1 MWYTVFV
8 ETNDKREGKHM
19 GNSITITANLTQKLN
34 FAFVQN
40 YVPVIRNVLLK
51 NNTSETISDVTLRIS
66 FEPEFAKPFE
76 QRIAAL
82 DPERTAEI
90 SPVELTVSAEY
101 LYSITEKVAAG
112 VTVSVEKDG
121 EVIESVSGSLE
132 ILPANH
138 WMGVGC
144 VPEMISAYV
153 MPNHPAVAA
162 VVGKAAAYLQKWT
175 GSPTFD
181 GYQSRNPNVV
191 KNQAAAIYAALQAEN
206 IAYIMPPASF
216 EKQGQR
222 VRLPGDVLTSKNGTC
237 IDLAVLYASCLEA
250 VRLNPLILFTEN
262 HAFAGVWLE
271 DQSFSNCTEEDA
283 SLISKRMAKGIDQIC
298 LVECT
303 DFIAGRSVN
312 FDDAKADA
320 ETRIHKPEEF
330 EMAVDISRCR
340 GNSLRPMPV
349 QTEGGQVFA
358 NDFGKRSNKD
368 ITAAPEQINVNL
380 SGRVTEQNEQITR
393 QTLWERKLLDL
404 SLRNSL
410 LNFRPTGSTV
420 QFIAPDLAKLE
431 DAVSAGSDMKILAV
445 PDDMSVAAAD
455 SKMFEMQNGSVDQLT
470 SIAQSEFAKN
480 RLRTFIKESELEKVM
495 KKLHRQAKVSLEE
508 NGANT
513 LYLALGFLKWF
524 ETDKSEHPR
533 FAPLVLVPVDLVKK
547 IQERC
552 YVMRIRDEEPQMNI
566 TLLEMLR
573 QDFGITIGGLDPLP
587 QDESGT
593 DLPLV
598 FNTVRQGVMAQKR
611 WDVVEYAFLGQ
622 FSFSRFIMWND
633 IRNRSEELKQNK
645 VVASLISGKL
655 EWESDLLDIT
665 PAQLDEQVKPADM
678 AVPMSADSSQLAAV
692 YLASKGESFVLHGPP
707 GTGKSQTITNLIANA
722 LYNGKSVLFVAE
734 KMAAL
739 SVVQKRLAKIGLAPF
754 CLELHSNKAQKRE
767 VLSQLEKTFEVGH
780 VKAPAEYQAQAK
792 RVHDLR
798 IHLNDI
804 INELHKPR
812 NCSMSMY
819 QAIVSFEQYRQYKGA
834 VNSDADFVQSC
845 DADKLEKI
853 RDAIGSICV
862 CGKEIGGLAGSKLR
876 YYENPEYS
884 VEIRNAFETAVKYA
898 SARAQEAKP
907 AFEQLCS
914 LIGVQLAGTKDN
926 ITAASEFAQ
935 TLSSSGEFL
944 PAVLSDQSGQLDAEC
959 RAFIDAIGGYK
970 NAKAQI
976 TASFEDSVYGFDC
989 DNAILEW
996 KRADQKWAL
1005 GKSMGQNKLVKEL
1018 KIYAKNPDSVTKD
1031 NYLQI
1036 CQMLSETKKAAAAI
1050 DSYVNA
1056 KAVFSGVYAGENSDT
1071 ARMSQMLANSVS
1083 LRQQINTLSRGD
1095 MQTSGAFLG
1104 FARNYAAD
1112 RSSQPQLAQC
1122 AAAIAKMKQSI
1133 SSISGDF
1140 SVDFTKL
1147 DSSTDHIADLLVML
1161 GGFAEDIGELRD
1173 RTMLTQ
1179 ARNTLV
1185 SLGLEDV
1192 DNAYA
1197 SGDVDEDTLSPAFEC
1212 AFAQGLI
1219 ISVMNSAPALASFQG
1234 AQFEETV
1241 RKYAEA
1247 DEKFKQLT
1255 ITELVAKLSA
1265 NIPDASNAAKGSS
1278 ELSMLLKAI
1287 KSGGRN
1293 MPIRKLFDSMS
1304 TLLRRLCPCMLMSPI
1319 SVAQYI
1325 DPKFPKFDLV
1335 VFDEASQMP
1344 TSEAVGAI
1352 ARGNSVVVVGDP
1364 KQLPP
1369 TTFFDTNQFDEEN
1382 EEMEDLESV
1391 LDDCLA
1397 LSMPSKHLLWH
1408 YRSRHESLIA
1418 YSNAKY
1424 YENKLLTFPSPD
1436 DQVSRVKWVQ
1446 VEGFYDKGSTK
1457 QNKAEAE
1464 AIIDEIV
1471 RRLRDDKLRGES
1483 IGVVTFSIVQQI
1495 LIDDML
1501 SAKFLEDPKLEEY
1514 ANSMYEPILIK
1525 NLENVQGDERDVI
1538 LFSVGYGPD
1547 KDGKVS
1553 MNFGPVN
1560 RDGGWRR
1567 LNVAISRARKE
1578 MIVYSVIRPDQI
1590 DLSRTRAEGVEGL
1603 KGFIEYAAKGQSALP
1618 VRVSDQKISDNG
1630 FVHLIAGEIEKL
1642 GYKAKTNIGCSE
1654 YKIDIGIICPDNE
1667 DEYLMGI
1674 SCMGDAALEK
1684 TTARDRNVLQP
1695 SVLKGLGWRMY
1706 NVNILDWYDN
1716 SAKVLEKLKA
1726 EIETALEEY
1735 RDPPEQLKPEPQK
1748 PQKLEFEKEQSVSA
1762 ADRCDKFEL
1771 MTLPKDGKPSE
1782 FTKPESSEKIA
1793 SQIKKVIDSMAPV
1806 SKDQTMKIVFAAW
1819 GIANPKKEAETQ
1831 FYSIANKCGI
1841 KITSRP
1847 NDDGKPSDVFYWRD
1861 DQQPDDYD
1869 KCRIAADAKGK
1880 RSFADVCP
1888 QELTNA
1894 MRIILSEQVS
1904 MDFDG
1909 LVHEVSRLFGFTRTA
1924 EVIDVQMKKALDY
1937 AVEKGKARIDEN
1949 GRIFAE

>member
-1 MWYTVFV
+1 MT
-8 ETNDKREGKHM
+8 DKREGKNM
-19 GNSITITANLTQKLN
+19 EKSITITANLTQKLN

-40 YVPVIRNVLLK
+40 YVPVIRNVLLR
-51 NNTSETISDVTLRIS
+51 NNTKETISDVTLRIS

-101 LYSITEKVAAG
+101 LYSITEKVVAG

-121 EVIESVSGSLE
+121 EVIESASGSVEL
-132 ILPANH
+132 LPANH

-181 GYQSRNPNVV
+181 GYQSKNPNVV
-191 KNQAAAIYAALQAEN
+191 KNQAAAVYAALQAEN

-222 VRLPGDVLTSKNGTC
+222 VRLPHDVLTSKSGTC

-250 VRLNPLILFTEN
+250 VGLNPLILFTEN

-271 DQSFSNCTEEDA
+271 DQSFANCTEEDA

-303 DFIAGRSVN
+303 DFVAGKSVN

-330 EMAVDISRCR
+330 ELAVDISRCR
-340 GNSLRPMPV
+340 GNFLRPMPV

-358 NDFGKRSNKD
+358 NDFGKRSKKD

-380 SGRVTEQNEQITR
+380 SGKVTEQNEQITR

-455 SKMFEMQNGSVDQLT
+455 SKMFEMQNGNVDQLT
-470 SIAQSEFAKN
+470 AIAQSEFEKN

-533 FAPLVLVPVDLVKK
+533 FAPLVLIPVDLVKK

-552 YVMRIRDEEPQMNI
+552 YVMRIRDEEAQMNI

-587 QDESGT
+587 QDESGV

-633 IRNRSEELKQNK
+633 IRNRSDELRQNK

-655 EWESDLLDIT
+655 EWQSELLDIS
-665 PAQLDEQVKPADM
+665 PKQLDEQVKPADM

-739 SVVQKRLAKIGLAPF
+739 SVVQKRLAKIGLDTF

-780 VKAPAEYQAQAK
+780 VKAPAEYEAQAK

-798 IHLNDI
+798 VHLNDI

-812 NCSMSMY
+812 NCGMSMY
-819 QAIVSFEQYRQYKGA
+819 QSVVSFEKYKQYKGT
-834 VNSDADFVQSC
+834 VNIDADFVESC
-845 DADKLEKI
+845 DADRLSKI
-853 RDAIGSICV
+853 RDAIDSLCV
-862 CGKEIGGLAGSKLR
+862 CGKEIGGLEGSKLK
-876 YYENPEYS
+876 YYENSEYS

-907 AFEQLCS
+907 AFEQLCA
-914 LIGVQLAGTKDN
+914 LIGVQLEGTRKN
-926 ITAASEFAQ
+926 ITAAGEFAQ
-935 TLSSSGEFL
+935 TLSVSGEFL
-944 PAVLSDQSGQLDAEC
+944 AGILGDQTGQLDAEC
-959 RAFIDAIGGYK
+959 RAFIEAINGYK

-976 TASFEDSVYGFDC
+976 GASFEDSVYGFDC
-989 DNAILEW
+989 ENAILEW

-1005 GKSMGQNKLVKEL
+1005 GKSMGQSKLVKEL

-1036 CQMLSETKKAAAAI
+1036 CQTLSEMKKTAASV
-1050 DSYVNA
+1050 DGYVNA
-1056 KAVFSGVYAGENSDT
+1056 KNAFAGVYAAENSDT
-1071 ARMSQMLANSVS
+1071 ARMSQMLENSVK
-1083 LRQQINTLSRGD
+1083 LREQINIAGRDD
-1095 MQTSGAFLG
+1095 MQTKGAFMN
-1104 FARNYAAD
+1104 FARTFAAD
-1112 RSSQPQLAQC
+1112 RSSQQQLAQN
-1122 AAAIAKMKQSI
+1122 ASAIAKMKQSI

-1140 SVDFTKL
+1140 SVDFTPL
-1147 DSSTDHIADLLVML
+1147 DESGDYIADLLDML
-1161 GGFAEDIGELRD
+1161 AGFAEEIGELRD

-1192 DNAYA
+1192 DNAYGN
-1197 SGDVDEDTLSPAFEC
+1197 GDADEDSLLPAFEC

-1219 ISVMNSAPALASFQG
+1219 ISVMGSSPALASFQG

-1241 RKYAEA
+1241 RKYSEA

-1293 MPIRKLFDSMS
+1293 MPIRKLFDSMP
-1304 TLLRRLCPCMLMSPI
+1304 TLLRRICPCMLMSPI

-1352 ARGNSVVVVGDP
+1352 ARGDSVVVVGDP

-1382 EEMEDLESV
+1382 EEMEDLKSV

-1446 VEGFYDKGSTK
+1446 VEGFYDKGSSK

-1464 AIIDEIV
+1464 AIINEIV
-1471 RRLRDDKLRGES
+1471 RRLEDENLRKDS

-1603 KGFIEYAAKGQSALP
+1603 KGFIEFAAKGQSALP
-1618 VRVSDQKISDNG
+1618 VRVSDHKAAGNG
-1630 FVHLIAGEIEKL
+1630 FVQLIAGEIENL
-1642 GYKAKTNIGCSE
+1642 GYKVKTNIGCSE

-1674 SCMGDAALEK
+1674 SCMGDDTLEK

-1716 SAKVLEKLKA
+1716 SAKVIEKLRA
-1726 EIETALEEY
+1726 EIENALEEY
-1735 RDPPEQLKPEPQK
+1735 RNPTEQVTEEQPK
-1748 PQKLEFEKEQSVSA
+1748 PQKLEFEKEESVSA
-1762 ADRCDKFEL
+1762 ADKCEAFE
-1771 MTLPKDGKPSE
+1771 PFSIKKDGKPSE
-1782 FTKPESSEKIA
+1782 FTKPESAEKIA
-1793 SQIKKVIDSMAPV
+1793 SQIRQVIDSMAPV
-1806 SKDQTMKIVFAAW
+1806 SKDQTMKIVLAAW
-1819 GIANPKKEAETQ
+1819 GIANPKPEVEKQ
-1831 FYSIANKCGI
+1831 FFAVANSCKI
-1841 KITSRP
+1841 KVTSRK
-1847 NDDGKPSDVFYWRD
+1847 NDDGSFDVYYWRD
-1861 DQQPDDYD
+1861 DQEPDAYD
-1869 KCRIAADAKGK
+1869 RCRIAKDAKGK
-1880 RSFADVCP
+1880 RNFADVCP

-1904 MDFDG
+1904 MDFEG
-1909 LVHEVSRLFGFTRTA
+1909 LVHEVSKLFGFTRTG
-1924 EVIDVQMKKALDY
+1924 EIMDVQMKKALDY

>member
-1 MWYTVFV
+1 
-8 ETNDKREGKHM
+8 M
-19 GNSITITANLTQKLN
+19 GNVISITANLTQKLN

-51 NNTSETISDVTLRIS
+51 NNTGETLSDLTLKIS
-66 FEPEFAKPFE
+66 FEPQFAAPFE

-82 DPERTAEI
+82 DPERTVEI

-101 LYSITEKVAAG
+101 LYSITEKVVAG
-112 VTVSVEKDG
+112 VTLSIEKGG
-121 EVIESVSGSLE
+121 EQLDSASGNIEL
-132 ILPANH
+132 LPANH
-138 WMGVGC
+138 WMGVNC
-144 VPEMISAYV
+144 VPEMISAFV
-153 MPNHPAVAA
+153 CPNDPAVAQ
-162 VVGKAAAYLQKWT
+162 VIGKAAAFLQKWT

-206 IAYIMPPASF
+206 IAYVMPPASF

-222 VRLPGDVLTSKNGTC
+222 VRLPGDVLTSKSGTC
-237 IDLAVLYASCLEA
+237 IDLAALYASCLEA
-250 VRLNPLILFTEN
+250 AGLNALILFTES

-271 DQSFSNCTEEDA
+271 DQSFANCTQEDA

-303 DFIAGRSVN
+303 AFVAGKSVN
-312 FDDAKADA
+312 FDDAKTAA
-320 ETRIHKPEEF
+320 ESRIHKADEF

-340 GNSLRPMPV
+340 GNSIRPMPV
-349 QTEGGQVFA
+349 QTQGGQIFA
-358 NDFGKRSNKD
+358 NDFGKRSKKD
-368 ITAAPEQINVNL
+368 ITDAPKQINVSL
-380 SGRVTEQNEQITR
+380 SGKVTDQNEPVTR

-404 SLRNSL
+404 SLRNAL
-410 LNFRPTGSTV
+410 VNFRPTGSNV

-431 DAVSAGSDMKILAV
+431 DAVSAGEDLKVLAV
-445 PDDMSVAAAD
+445 PDDMSVTAAD
-455 SKMFEMQNGSVDQLT
+455 SRMFELENNNVDQLT
-470 SIAQSEFAKN
+470 AIAQSEFEKK
-480 RLRTFIKESELEKVM
+480 RLRSFLKESELEKVM
-495 KKLHRQAKVSLEE
+495 KKLHRAAKVSLEE

-513 LYLALGFLKWF
+513 LYLALGFLRWF
-524 ETDKSEHPR
+524 ETDKSEQAR
-533 FAPLVLVPVDLVKK
+533 YAPLVLVPVDIVKK

-552 YVMRIRDEEPQMNI
+552 YVLRIRDEEVQMNI
-566 TLLEMLR
+566 TLLELLR
-573 QDFGITIGGLDPLP
+573 QDFGIVINGLDPLP
-587 QDESGT
+587 QDENGV

-598 FNTVRQGVMAQKR
+598 FNTVRQAVMAQKR
-611 WDVVEYAFLGQ
+611 WDIAEYAFLGQ

-655 EWESDLLDIT
+655 EWQPQELEMS
-665 PAQLDEQVKPADM
+665 AQQLDNEVKPSDM

-739 SVVQKRLAKIGLAPF
+739 SVVQKRLAKIGLDPF
-754 CLELHSNKAQKRE
+754 CLELHSNKAQKRA

-780 VKAPAEYQAQAK
+780 VKAPAEYEAQAK
-792 RVHDLR
+792 KVHELR
-798 IHLNDI
+798 NSLNEI
-804 INELHKPR
+804 ITELHKPR
-812 NCSMSMY
+812 SCGMSMY
-819 QAIVSFEQYRQYKGA
+819 QSVVSFEKYAQYKGI
-834 VNSDADFVQSC
+834 VSVDADFVQNCS
-845 DADKLEKI
+845 AQQLEQI
-853 RDAIGSICV
+853 RDALGSLSV
-862 CGKEIGGLAGSKLR
+862 CGKEIGGLKDSKLKN
-876 YYENPEYS
+876 YKNAEYS
-884 VEIRNAFETAVKYA
+884 VEIRNAFETAVKYCK
-898 SARAQEAKP
+898 ARA
-907 AFEQLCS
+907 EQAQSAYGSLCS
-914 LIGVQLAGTKDN
+914 VIGVQLPGTHKN
-926 ITAASEFAQ
+926 VSAVGEFAQ
-935 TLSSSGEFL
+935 TLGSSGQFL
-944 PAVLSDQSGQLDAEC
+944 AGVLNDQTGQLDAEC
-959 RAFIDAIGGYK
+959 RTFISELQQYQSS
-970 NAKAQI
+970 KAQI
-976 TASFEDSVYGFDC
+976 SQSFEDSIYSFDSE
-989 DNAILEW
+989 NAILEW

-1005 GKSMGQNKLVKEL
+1005 GKSMGQSKLVKDL
-1018 KIYAKNPDSVTKD
+1018 KIYAKKPDTVTKD

-1036 CQMLSETKKAAAAI
+1036 CQTLGETKKLSAHI
-1050 DSYVNA
+1050 ESLVNA
-1056 KAVFSGVYAGENSDT
+1056 KTVFAGVYTGDSSDT
-1071 ARMSQMLANSVS
+1071 AAMSQLFENSVK
-1083 LRQQINTLSRGD
+1083 LREQINTVSCD
-1095 MQTSGAFLG
+1095 NAQTKEAFLG
-1104 FARNYAAD
+1104 FARTFSAD
-1112 RSSQPQLAQC
+1112 RSSQQMLLDN
-1122 AAAIAKMKQSI
+1122 AAEISKMKQSVA
-1133 SSISGDF
+1133 SIGGDF
-1140 SVDFTKL
+1140 SVDFSPL
-1147 DSSTDHIADLLVML
+1147 DTSEDYIADLLQTL
-1161 GGFAEDIGELRD
+1161 SGFSESVGELRD

-1185 SLGLEDV
+1185 SLGLDDV
-1192 DNAYA
+1192 DNAYEN
-1197 SGDVDEDTLSPAFEC
+1197 GDVDEDTVLPAFEC
-1212 AFAQGLI
+1212 AFAQGMI
-1219 ISVMNSAPALASFQG
+1219 VSVMGSSPALASFQG

-1247 DEKFKQLT
+1247 DEKFKELT
-1255 ITELVAKLSA
+1255 VTELAAKLSA
-1265 NIPDASNAAKGSS
+1265 NIPDASNAAKGTS

-1293 MPIRKLFDSMS
+1293 MPIRKLFDSMP
-1304 TLLRRLCPCMLMSPI
+1304 TLLRRICPCMLMSPI

-1352 ARGNSVVVVGDP
+1352 ARGDNVVVVGDP

-1369 TTFFDTNQFDEEN
+1369 TTFFDADQFDEEN

-1436 DQVSRVKWVQ
+1436 DQVSRVSWVQ
-1446 VEGFYDKGSTK
+1446 VEGFYDKGSSK

-1464 AIIDEIV
+1464 AIVGEIV
-1471 RRLRDDKLRGES
+1471 RRLRDEKLRCES
-1483 IGVVTFSIVQQI
+1483 IGVVTFSVVQQV

-1501 SAKFLEDPKLEEY
+1501 ADKFLEDPKLEEY

-1603 KGFIEYAAKGQSALP
+1603 KGFIEFAAKGQAALP
-1618 VRVSDQKISDNG
+1618 VRLTDHRSGDNG
-1630 FVHLIAGEIEKL
+1630 FVQLVADRINEL
-1642 GYKAKTNIGCSE
+1642 GYKTKTQIGCSE
-1654 YKIDIGIICPDNE
+1654 YKIDIGVVCPDNE

-1674 SCMGDAALEK
+1674 SCMSDANLEK

-1695 SVLKGLGWRMY
+1695 SVLKGLGWKMY

-1716 SAKVLEKLKA
+1716 CEKVVEKLKVQ
-1726 EIETALEEY
+1726 IETALEQY
-1735 RDPPEQLKPEPQK
+1735 REPPAEQEPEQPKAK
-1748 PQKLEFEKEQSVSA
+1748 TVEFEKQESLST
-1762 ADRCDKFEL
+1762 ADRCEAFGEIAL
-1771 MTLPKDGKPSE
+1771 EKDGKPSE
-1782 FTKPESSEKIA
+1782 FTKPESAEKIA
-1793 SQIKKVIDSMAPV
+1793 SQIRQVIDSMAPV
-1806 SKDQTMKIVFAAW
+1806 SKGQTMKIVLSAW
-1819 GIANPKKEAETQ
+1819 GIANPKPEVEKQ
-1831 FYSIANKCGI
+1831 FFAVANQCKL
-1841 KITSRP
+1841 KVTSRS

-1861 DQQPDDYD
+1861 DQEPDDYD
-1869 KCRIAADAKGK
+1869 KCRIAKDGKGK

-1894 MRIILSEQVS
+1894 MLLILADQIS
-1904 MDFDG
+1904 MT
-1909 LVHEVSRLFGFTRTA
+1909 HEDIVRECSKLFGFTRTA
-1924 EVIDVQMKKALDY
+1924 DVIDAQMTKAIEY
-1937 AVEKGKARIDEN
+1937 AVNAGKLRIEN
-1949 GRIFAE
+1949 DRIFAN